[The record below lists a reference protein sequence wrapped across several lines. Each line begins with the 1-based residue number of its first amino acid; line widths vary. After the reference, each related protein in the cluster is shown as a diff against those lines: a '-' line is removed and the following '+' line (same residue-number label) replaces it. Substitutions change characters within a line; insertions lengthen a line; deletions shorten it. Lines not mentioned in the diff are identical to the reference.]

1 MEKKEKIVQALQEK
15 AVNGKITCS
24 EARKIA
30 EELGVSPREVGNM
43 CDELKIK
50 IWACELGCF

>member
-1 MEKKEKIVQALQEK
+1 MEKREKIAQVLKEKASS
-15 AVNGKITCS
+15 GKITCT

-30 EELGVSPREVGNM
+30 EELEVSPAEVGDM

-50 IWACELGCF
+50 ICACELGCF

>member
-1 MEKKEKIVQALQEK
+1 MDREKIAALLKERAK
-15 AVNGKITCS
+15 GGKITCT

-30 EELGVSPREVGNM
+30 EELKVSPREVGNM

-50 IWACELGCF
+50 ICACELGCF

>member
-1 MEKKEKIVQALQEK
+1 MDMNDKIATVLQEK
-15 AVNGKITCS
+15 AKGGKITCT

-30 EELGVSPREVGNM
+30 EELAVSPKEVGNM

-50 IWACELGCF
+50 ICACELGCF